1 MSIVANKPE
10 PLIYEMSNPGA
21 VGYSLPEFD
30 VPCTDMPAKHLLR
43 EELNLPEV
51 GEVDVVRHFTRL
63 SQKNYCVDLGIY
75 PLGSCTMKYNPKLN
89 EEAIRLFGFSQ
100 LHPMQPVETAQG
112 AMQLMYELQE
122 DLGEISGLPGVT
134 LQPAAGAQGELV
146 GILIIRAYH
155 IARGDTARS
164 EVLIPDSAHG
174 TNPATSAMAG
184 YQVVQVKSDARGNMD
199 LDDLRAKV
207 SNKTAGIMFTNPNTL
222 GLFEEHVREVNQI
235 IHDVGGLVY
244 GDGANLNAIVGIA
257 RPGDLGFDVIHS
269 NLHKTFSV
277 PHGGGGPG
285 SGPVMVRA
293 DLAQFLPSPVVDK
306 SSPRQDGVGGDTYV
320 FKTPEH
326 SIGRIKSFWGNF
338 LALVRAY
345 TYIRSFGKEHLKE
358 IAEDSVLNA
367 NYLLALIRD
376 VYDPQVPERICKHE
390 FVLNGTR
397 FKKEYGVSTLDVAK
411 RIIDFGYYPPTIYFP
426 LIVPECLMIEPTE
439 TQSKASLDE
448 FAAALRQIAEEA
460 RTNPQLLHDA
470 PHDTPVTRLDDVK
483 AAREPILR
491 YKHREP
497 QAAMHEPAKVPTA

>member
-1 MSIVANKPE
+1 MRSSQCQLKYMSIVANKPE
-10 PLIYEMSNPGA
+10 PLIYEMSNPGTI
-21 VGYSLPEFD
+21 GYSLPECD
-30 VPCTDMPAKHLLR
+30 VPTTALPKPLMR
-43 EELNLPEV
+43 EELKLPEV

-75 PLGSCTMKYNPKLN
+75 PLGSCTMKYNPKIN
-89 EEAIRLFGFSQ
+89 EEAVRLGGFSQ
-100 LHPMQPVETAQG
+100 VHPMQPAETAQG
-112 AMQLMYELQE
+112 ALRLMYELQE
-122 DLGEISGLPGVT
+122 YLGAISGLPGVT
-134 LQPAAGAQGELV
+134 LQPAAGAQGELTGV
-146 GILIIRAYH
+146 LIIRAYH
-155 IARGDTARS
+155 RSRDDTARRQ
-164 EVLIPDSAHG
+164 VLIPDSAHG

-199 LDDLRAKV
+199 LNDLRAKV
-207 SNKTAGIMFTNPNTL
+207 SNRTAGIMFTNPNTL

-235 IHDVGGLVY
+235 IHDAGGLVY

-257 RPGDLGFDVIHS
+257 RPGDLGFDIIHS

-293 DLAQFLPSPVVDK
+293 DLAQFLPSPVVEH
-306 SSPRQDGVGGDTYV
+306 QGDAYV

-338 LALVRAY
+338 LAVVRAY
-345 TYIRSFGKEHLKE
+345 AYIRSFGKEYLKE
-358 IAEDSVLNA
+358 IAEVSVLNA
-367 NYLLALIRD
+367 NYLLALLREA
-376 VYDPQVPERICKHE
+376 YDPQVSERVCKHE

-397 FKKEYGVSTLDVAK
+397 FKKEYGVNTLDVAK
-411 RIIDFGYYPPTIYFP
+411 RIIDYGFYPPTIYFP

-439 TQSKASLDE
+439 TQSKTSLDE
-448 FAAALRQIAEEA
+448 FAAALLNIAAEA

-491 YKHREP
+491 FNHLEHS
-497 QAAMHEPAKVPTA
+497 AAMK

>member
-10 PLIYEMSNPGA
+10 PLLYEMSNPGA
-21 VGYSLPEFD
+21 VGYSLPACD
-30 VPCTDMPAKHLLR
+30 VPTAELPNHLMRSDLP
-43 EELNLPEV
+43 LPEV
-51 GEVDVVRHFTRL
+51 GEADVVRHFTRL

-75 PLGSCTMKYNPKLN
+75 PLGSCTMKYNPKIN
-89 EEAIRLFGFSQ
+89 EEAIRLFGMSQ
-100 LHPMQPVETAQG
+100 VHPLQSAETAQG
-112 AMQLMYELQE
+112 AMQLMYELQNY
-122 DLGEISGLPGVT
+122 LGAISGLPAVT

-155 IARGDTARS
+155 RARGDTERDQ
-164 EVLIPDSAHG
+164 VLIPDSAHG

-207 SNKTAGIMFTNPNTL
+207 SDKTAAIMFTNPNTL
-222 GLFEEHVREVNQI
+222 GLFEEHVRQVNQI
-235 IHDVGGLVY
+235 IHDAGGLVY
-244 GDGANLNAIVGIA
+244 GDGANLNAIIGVA
-257 RPGDLGFDVIHS
+257 RPGDLGFDVMHS

-293 DLAQFLPSPVVDK
+293 DLAQFLPDPIVTRENDA
-306 SSPRQDGVGGDTYV
+306 YV
-320 FKTPEH
+320 FATPTH

-338 LALVRAY
+338 LALARAY
-345 TYIRSFGKEHLKE
+345 AYIRSYGKEHLAE
-358 IAEDSVLNA
+358 IAHASVLNA

-376 VYDPQVPERICKHE
+376 TYDLQIPERLCKHE

-397 FKKEYGVSTLDVAK
+397 FKKDFGVSTLDVAK
-411 RIIDFGYYPPTIYFP
+411 RIIDYGYYPPTIYFP

-448 FAAALRQIAEEA
+448 FADALLKIAEEA
-460 RTNPQLLHDA
+460 RANPQLLHDA
-470 PHDTPVTRLDDVK
+470 PHDTPVTRMDDVK

-491 YKHREP
+491 YQH
-497 QAAMHEPAKVPTA
+497 A

>member
-10 PLIYEMSNPGA
+10 PLIYEMSNPGT

-30 VPCTDMPAKHLLR
+30 VPCADMPPKEMLR
-43 EELNLPEV
+43 ADLKLPEV

-75 PLGSCTMKYNPKLN
+75 PLGSCTMKYNPKVN
-89 EEAIRLFGFSQ
+89 EEAIRLVGLSQ
-100 LHPMQPVETAQG
+100 LHPLQPVETAQG

-122 DLGEISGLPGVT
+122 YLGAISGLPAVT

-155 IARGDTARS
+155 LQRDDSARS

-199 LDDLRAKV
+199 LNDLRAKV

-235 IHDVGGLVY
+235 IHAAGGLVY
-244 GDGANLNAIVGIA
+244 GDGANLNAIVGVA

-293 DLAQFLPSPVVDK
+293 DLAQFLPSPVVEK
-306 SSPRQDGVGGDTYV
+306 EGDTLI
-320 FKTPEH
+320 FQAPAH

-345 TYIRSFGKEHLKE
+345 TYIRSFGKEHLCE
-358 IAEDSVLNA
+358 IAQDSVLNA

-376 VYDPQVPERICKHE
+376 VYDPQAPERICKHE

-411 RIIDFGYYPPTIYFP
+411 RIIDYGFYPPTIYFP

-448 FAAALRQIAEEA
+448 FADALRQIAQEA
-460 RTNPQLLHDA
+460 RANPQLLHDA

-491 YKHREP
+491 YKHKEP
-497 QAAMHEPAKVPTA
+497 KLDSV

>member
-10 PLIYEMSNPGA
+10 PLIYEMSNPGT
-21 VGYSLPEFD
+21 VGYSLPECD
-30 VPCTDMPAKHLLR
+30 VPTTELPNHLMR
-43 EELNLPEV
+43 AELNLPEV

-75 PLGSCTMKYNPKLN
+75 PLGSCTMKYNPKIN
-89 EEAIRLFGFSQ
+89 EEAVRLDGFSQ
-100 LHPMQPVETAQG
+100 AHPMQPVETAQG
-112 AMQLMYELQE
+112 ALRLMYELQE
-122 DLGEISGLPGVT
+122 YLGAISGLPGVT
-134 LQPAAGAQGELV
+134 LQPAAGAQGELTGV
-146 GILIIRAYH
+146 LIIRAYH
-155 IARGDTARS
+155 RSRGDTSRS
-164 EVLIPDSAHG
+164 QVLIPDSAHG

-199 LDDLRAKV
+199 LNDLRAKV
-207 SNKTAGIMFTNPNTL
+207 SNQTAGIMFTNPNTL

-235 IHDVGGLVY
+235 IHDAGGLVY

-257 RPGDLGFDVIHS
+257 RPGDLGFDIIHS

-293 DLAQFLPSPVVDK
+293 DLAPFLPSPVVEK
-306 SSPRQDGVGGDTYV
+306 QGDTYV
-320 FKTPEH
+320 FKKPEQ

-338 LALVRAY
+338 LAAVRAY
-345 TYIRSFGKEHLKE
+345 AYIRSFGNEYLKE
-358 IAEDSVLNA
+358 IAEVSVLNA

-376 VYDPQVPERICKHE
+376 AYDPQVPERVCKHE

-397 FKKEYGVSTLDVAK
+397 FKKEYGVNTLDVAK
-411 RIIDFGYYPPTIYFP
+411 RIIDYGFYPPTIYFP

-448 FAAALRQIAEEA
+448 FADALLKIAEEA
-460 RTNPQLLHDA
+460 RANPQLLHDA

-483 AAREPILR
+483 AAREPVLR
-491 YKHREP
+491 YKR
-497 QAAMHEPAKVPTA
+497 A